1 MTRFYQVLLVSSW
14 VACCEG
20 SAAALAA
27 ASETNAFPIVIQ
39 QFISD
44 GRPHQLELKP
54 PTIRAAETAGQS
66 PWQAECEPVRIS
78 SHTRQ
83 LEFVLGPNAKAN
95 RHPVRLQYQLAGY
108 ETEWHE
114 IAGAAGA
121 MRLVAHCRDTQAQ
134 PIDSVEFSATGSSPG
149 WTGSIETSVFIKR
162 RMTLTVPPRTVELR
176 MWMPS
181 GGNAELTGV
190 FIIDNLKI
198 TRLAEDGLN
207 QEEVLLSEDFERGT
221 DLDQPVGNFTEWIR
235 GGTALGIAQ
244 VVRIGPGH
252 QGHAM
257 AVIDADPKHF
267 GEWQTDGSRTIPV
280 KPGWKLLVQFEE
292 MNSVGA

>member
-1 MTRFYQVLLVSSW
+1 MSQPFVLESTLPCPLHAAILFLFDPKEALSPSCRRMTRFYQVLLVSSW

-207 QEEVLLSEDFERGT
+207 QEEVWLSEDFERGT

-244 VVRIGPGH
+244 VVRIGP
-252 QGHAM
+252 
-257 AVIDADPKHF
+257 
-267 GEWQTDGSRTIPV
+267 S
-280 KPGWKLLVQFEE
+280 
-292 MNSVGA
+292 